1 MKRQLR
7 HRWLVVALVVLP
19 LLLAACGSDGT
30 AEEAAGPAVVEEVA
44 GSDLMQITLTPEAA
58 KRLDI
63 QTMAVEENGSG
74 TVIPYSAVYYAPTG
88 ETWAYVSTKPLTFV
102 REAIVIEDIEGDRAI
117 LSDGPAAG
125 TQVATVGVA
134 ELFGAESGL
143 GQ

>member
-19 LLLAACGSDGT
+19 LLLTACGSDGT
-30 AEEAAGPAVVEEVA
+30 TEEAAGPALVEEVA
-44 GSDLMQITLTPEAA
+44 GSDLMRITLTPEAA

-63 QTMAVEENGSG
+63 QTVAVEENGST

-102 REAIVIEDIEGDRAI
+102 REAIVVEDIEGDRAI